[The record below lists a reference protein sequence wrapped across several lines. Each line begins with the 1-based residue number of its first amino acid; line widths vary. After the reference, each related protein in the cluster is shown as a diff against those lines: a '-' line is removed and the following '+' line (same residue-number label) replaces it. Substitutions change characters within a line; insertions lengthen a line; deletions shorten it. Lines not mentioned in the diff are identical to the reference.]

1 MPKILR
7 AYYDFRGGLNTD
19 AAIDNLADNELEQA
33 DNIVLLERGGIVKRK
48 GSRRINATSYNE
60 PVEQLIEWP
69 RDDGRVQL
77 LAIVGNKLCEVD
89 EEDGSITPVCTVASR
104 RIGYFFLQDRMYFVD
119 GSEFRVY
126 DGSTVE
132 RVEPSVRYGTAQ
144 VRGGGAISLSWKV
157 EDDDARH
164 GSRTTEGESGPAP
177 TLPEIPYKNLEHIRR
192 CKYVIRHPN
201 SYRIFAAGDSEN
213 ISALYYSEP
222 GDPGHWKPTS
232 VLYPVTGEGPILGLA
247 IFGDALLAFYRR
259 SIWAWRGIDPDADA
273 TWFRLPTGVGT
284 SSDKSIA
291 LTPGTLTFLSDDGIY
306 CISPAI
312 LGFNVAL
319 QPTEGMVLNLAKNK
333 VQNLIR
339 SIAKPEEAVGVYDPH
354 RGRYL
359 LAYTEPG
366 AERNTKILVYDW
378 SIHAFTVYTNL
389 QVNDFLARPDGTLL
403 AATYGHILQLEVG
416 DSDDGN
422 PIPMVV
428 KTKQYNLDAPFHKKR
443 IFRLYMSFRQPEQ
456 DTSIVTLRLY
466 VDGTLENEIENSHV
480 YENFVW
486 GKSDWGAIWGFRD
499 QVTTRSRISA
509 GGHRVQVEFINL
521 QADVPTTIYG
531 LAFEYRPVRAKG
543 MRL

>member
-48 GSRRINATSYNE
+48 GSRRINATSYNK

-77 LAIVGNKLCEVD
+77 LAIVGNQLCEVD
-89 EEDGSITPVCTVASR
+89 DEDGSITPVCTVASR

-132 RVEPSVRYGTAQ
+132 S
-144 VRGGGAISLSWKV
+144 
-157 EDDDARH
+157 
-164 GSRTTEGESGPAP
+164 
-177 TLPEIPYKNLEHIRR
+177 PYTNLEHIHR

-201 SYRIFAAGDSEN
+201 SHRIFAAGDSEN

-222 GDPGHWKPTS
+222 GDPGEWKPTS
-232 VLYPVTGEGPILGLA
+232 VLFPVTGEGPILGLA

-259 SIWAWRGIDPDADA
+259 SIWAWRGIDPDEDA

-319 QPTEGMVLNLAKNK
+319 QPTEGLVLNLAKNK

-339 SIAKPEEAVGVYDPH
+339 SIEKPEEAVGVYDPH

-359 LAYTEPG
+359 LAYTEPD

-403 AATYGHILQLEVG
+403 AATHGHILQLEVG

-443 IFRLYMSFRQPEQ
+443 IFRIYMSFRQPEQ

-466 VDGTLENEIENSHV
+466 VDGTLENEIVNSHV

-486 GKSDWGAIWGFRD
+486 GKSNWGAIWGFRD

-509 GGHRVQVEFINL
+509 GGHRVQVEFVNL

-531 LAFEYRPVRAKG
+531 LAFEHRPVRAKG
-543 MRL
+543 ERL